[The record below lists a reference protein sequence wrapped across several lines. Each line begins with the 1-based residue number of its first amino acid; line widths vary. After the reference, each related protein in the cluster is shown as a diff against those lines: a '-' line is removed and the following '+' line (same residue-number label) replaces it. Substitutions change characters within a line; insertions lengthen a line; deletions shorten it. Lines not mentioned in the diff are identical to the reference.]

1 MESNLQQLS
10 VCQVKE
16 EMKGTKKKKRKDR
29 EDGAEFSS
37 TTSAYGESTS
47 VRPLNRF
54 LLKN

>member
-16 EMKGTKKKKRKDR
+16 EMKGTKKRKDR